1 MTDLA
6 VSSEKSVAI
15 DIGAVL
21 RDIEL
26 QSRHHAILSTDLW
39 VDRSVACIR
48 GMVPVYTFL
57 RSRNDSYL
65 TQKAIK
71 DNFGLD
77 VVEAFAWDQEERWMG
92 AVVRE
97 EGYFWRSYGAAWN
110 KAVAPLQMYIQSI
123 AGYEAERR
131 GRQLPQTKDQYQFT
145 VRQLARL
152 WCERQRKAQ
161 LVEDH
166 RLPEADTADRIL
178 MLEMCRKGGK
188 NEDFDHRGKAIRS
201 GGHSASA
208 GGILKKRFGL

>member
-1 MTDLA
+1 MTDLV

-21 RDIEL
+21 RDIES

-39 VDRSVACIR
+39 VDRSVACLQ

-65 TQKAIK
+65 TQESIR

-77 VVEAFAWDQEERWMG
+77 VVEAFAWDQADRWMG
-92 AVVRE
+92 AIVRE
-97 EGYFWRSYGAAWN
+97 EGYFWRSYGAAW
-110 KAVAPLQMYIQSI
+110 KHAVAPLQAYIQSI
-123 AGYEAERR
+123 AGYDAERR
-131 GRQLPQTKDQYQFT
+131 GRQLPHTKDQYQFT

-152 WCERQRKAQ
+152 WCERLRKAQ
-161 LVEDH
+161 MMEDNS
-166 RLPEADTADRIL
+166 LPEVDTADRIL

-188 NEDFDHRGKAIRS
+188 NEVFDHRGKAIRS

-208 GGILKKRFGL
+208 GGVLQKRFGL